1 MDTIKIDSLNT
12 KIIAH
17 RGLGG
22 IELENTNSAF
32 VAAGNRSY
40 YGIETDVHRTS
51 DGKYVIIHD
60 DDTKRVSYEDIP
72 VEGSTF
78 DKLRSLKMKPK
89 NGSDR
94 ADLVIPTLREYIQTC
109 KRYNKIAVLELK
121 NEFPFEDIW
130 KICDEIVDEGYLDK
144 VIFISFFFDN
154 LVNLRKIYPKHTV
167 QFLTM
172 KYTDEMVQSLV
183 EHKFDL
189 DILYTELTKERVE
202 DLHSKGIKVNCWT
215 CDNKEEAEK
224 LCRWNVDF
232 LTTNILE

>member
-1 MDTIKIDSLNT
+1 M
-12 KIIAH
+12 
-17 RGLGG
+17 
-22 IELENTNSAF
+22 
-32 VAAGNRSY
+32 
-40 YGIETDVHRTS
+40 
-51 DGKYVIIHD
+51 
-60 DDTKRVSYEDIP
+60 
-72 VEGSTF
+72 
-78 DKLRSLKMKPK
+78 
-89 NGSDR
+89 
-94 ADLVIPTLREYIQTC
+94 
-109 KRYNKIAVLELK
+109 
-121 NEFPFEDIW
+121 
-130 KICDEIVDEGYLDK
+130 
-144 VIFISFFFDN
+144 
-154 LVNLRKIYPKHTV
+154 NLRKIYPKHTV